1 MIVEK
6 LLQLPHLYVKQN
18 NKQKTICCDPDEI
31 RTHDPQF
38 SILLYISIAN
48 IINIVVVWTLSSP
61 FQVGVRK
68 VSTESLISKFPR
80 RFLHHY
86 IVYNML
92 RRSPI

>member
-38 SILLYISIAN
+38 RRLLLY
-48 IINIVVVWTLSSP
+48 P
-61 FQVGVRK
+61 
-68 VSTESLISKFPR
+68 TELPDQYLQGSFSDQ
-80 RFLHHY
+80 
-86 IVYNML
+86 N
-92 RRSPI
+92 S